1 MEVTGLFLRHVLT
14 LTPLYWKLYFYGNG
28 LEKLVVKT
36 NSHEAEKKL
45 WLPSLLQLPT
55 YACSKVPFLA
65 KVRQSD
71 KP

>member
-1 MEVTGLFLRHVLT
+1 MEVTGLFLRQVLT
-14 LTPLYWKLYFYGNG
+14 LSPLYWKLYFYGNG
-28 LEKLVVKT
+28 LEKFGMKT
-36 NSHEAEKKL
+36 IPHDGEKKPS
-45 WLPSLLQLPT
+45 LPSLLQLPT